1 MKSFTVNLTKED
13 TLIIKGIAII
23 AIVLHNYFHI
33 FNGVVRENEFGYS
46 PDNFLMLWS
55 SLQNSF
61 LHFFVNFISMYGH
74 YGVVAFFFVSGYG
87 LAKKYKGRELE
98 HDFILKNAIK
108 LWKLFVP
115 ILICFVSLA
124 IIKAFI
130 TEDFSSASEHIGVV
144 LCKAL
149 SRILF
154 ISNFSGETVFWVSGP
169 WWFFSAIFQM
179 YVLYKFLFSKISS
192 TAWLFT
198 IALLMVIIQLFYY
211 LNNPDISLIR
221 YNAPAWIPAF
231 ILGIILAKH
240 EIKLSVFVMILLSV
254 FCFIIDYSFITWIF
268 GYSLFVFTFLLLLY
282 ITKNT
287 ILKKFFIKAG
297 ELSAY
302 LFVTNT
308 FVRTFFNTFVCKP
321 EDLHP
326 IQLIIITGIIDL
338 LLCFVVAFLYKK
350 IILYISN
357 TLYLSSL
364 KM

>member
-87 LAKKYKGRELE
+87 LTKKYKGRELE

-115 ILICFVSLA
+115 ILVFYVILA
-124 IIKAFI
+124 IIRSFLA
-130 TEDFSSASEHIGVV
+130 EDLSSALNHIGIILYNAISRV
-144 LCKAL
+144 L
-149 SRILF
+149 F
-154 ISNFSGETVFWVSGP
+154 MSNFSEYTVFGISGP

-179 YVLYKFLFSKISS
+179 YVLYKLVFSKVSS
-192 TAWLFT
+192 TVGLFA
-198 IALLMVIIQLFYY
+198 IALLMVGIQLFCY
-211 LNNPDISLIR
+211 LNKLDISLIR

-231 ILGIILAKH
+231 ILGMIFARYRFKIPVIILLFI
-240 EIKLSVFVMILLSV
+240 ELFCFTIDSSFYTWITFSSLFIFVFVIFHL
-254 FCFIIDYSFITWIF
+254 FIKKSRLRSSFIEI
-268 GYSLFVFTFLLLLY
+268 G
-282 ITKNT
+282 K
-287 ILKKFFIKAG
+287 
-297 ELSAY
+297 LSAY
-302 LFVTNT
+302 IFVTNT
-308 FVRTFFNTFVCKP
+308 FVRTFLYILIFKTVGTQP
-321 EDLHP
+321 VW
-326 IQLIIITGIIDL
+326 LIILTGLIDL
-338 LLCFVVAFLYKK
+338 FLCFVIAWIYKK
-350 IILYISN
+350 VTTYLYDKVIA
-357 TLYLSSL
+357 
-364 KM
+364 

>member
-1 MKSFTVNLTKED
+1 M
-13 TLIIKGIAII
+13 
-23 AIVLHNYFHI
+23 
-33 FNGVVRENEFGYS
+33 
-46 PDNFLMLWS
+46 
-55 SLQNSF
+55 
-61 LHFFVNFISMYGH
+61 
-74 YGVVAFFFVSGYG
+74 
-87 LAKKYKGRELE
+87 
-98 HDFILKNAIK
+98 
-108 LWKLFVP
+108 
-115 ILICFVSLA
+115 
-124 IIKAFI
+124 
-130 TEDFSSASEHIGVV
+130 
-144 LCKAL
+144 
-149 SRILF
+149 
-154 ISNFSGETVFWVSGP
+154 
-169 WWFFSAIFQM
+169 
-179 YVLYKFLFSKISS
+179 
-192 TAWLFT
+192 
-198 IALLMVIIQLFYY
+198 
-211 LNNPDISLIR
+211 NNPDISLIR

-231 ILGIILAKH
+231 ILGIILAKY
-240 EIKLSVFVMILLSV
+240 EIKLSVFVMMLLSV
-254 FCFIIDYSFITWIF
+254 ICFIIDYSFITWIF